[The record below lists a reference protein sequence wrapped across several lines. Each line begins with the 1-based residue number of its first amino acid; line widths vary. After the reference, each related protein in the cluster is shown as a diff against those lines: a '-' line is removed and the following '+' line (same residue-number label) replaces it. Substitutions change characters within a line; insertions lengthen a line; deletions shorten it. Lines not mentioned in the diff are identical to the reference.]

1 MTMPAIEYLVA
12 TGCSYL
18 TSSSIVGAPLF
29 YFYLSNKKKKIFNSK
44 TKPEPRER
52 VGGGGDKQV

>member
-1 MTMPAIEYLVA
+1 MPAIEYLVA

-29 YFYLSNKKKKIFNSK
+29 YFYLSNNKKKIFNSK

-52 VGGGGDKQV
+52 VGGNKQV